1 VTQLGSQPKI
11 SFRLGLPRAIF
22 NKALDGR
29 QPAIASS
36 GLDKAYQRA
45 TIPEISGEIWPF
57 WKWVKH
63 KSGIMTNPS
72 FRVLP
77 EKRNVS
83 L

>member
-1 VTQLGSQPKI
+1 MT
-11 SFRLGLPRAIF
+11 
-22 NKALDGR
+22 
-29 QPAIASS
+29 ASS
-36 GLDKAYQRA
+36 GLDKAYRRA

-72 FRVLP
+72 FRILP